1 MVWEILWQG
10 LQQRW
15 MGISAL
21 LILISSL
28 LSGGLLWTKASHLKK
43 RTSDANIYAAL
54 LRVYQ
59 PQMDS
64 LPKSKVSAYLAKH
77 LMTVF
82 HVPVAK
88 VRLASGILIAGS
100 LGLGGVVASRA
111 TSIYIGWHGDLPYN
125 AFTIWLPV
133 ALGLFACL
141 LPFLLIH
148 ALLQIVRVK
157 ASHQL
162 LPYLEE
168 FEKQYLSRGAVKPA
182 LDNMVTLSQGKFQD
196 MTVKLVHSIQ
206 RGNKEKIVEAL
217 ELFNHQVATRF
228 AETFTILL
236 REGLGIGLPVKKKE
250 TASKQG
256 SPSSVSYAKDI
267 GVGLRSLIERMH
279 AQQRVQAAD
288 APKKRELSQV
298 GFLTFPV
305 LYGANYYA
313 KGLLTDKARHYLY
326 EIPSQLN
333 LMMAAIL
340 FGCIACA
347 LNIIL
352 GRRKLDL

>member
-1 MVWEILWQG
+1 MVLESLWQG

-15 MGISAL
+15 MGVSAL
-21 LILISSL
+21 LILIGSL
-28 LSGGLLWTKASHLKK
+28 LLGGLLWARASHLKE

-59 PQMDS
+59 PRPDS
-64 LPKSKVSAYLAKH
+64 LPKSRMLAYLSKH
-77 LMTVF
+77 MMTVF
-82 HVPVAK
+82 HVPLAK
-88 VRLASGILIAGS
+88 VRLANSLLIIVS
-100 LGLGGVVASRA
+100 VGLGMTVASRA

-125 AFTIWLPV
+125 MFTIWLPV
-133 ALGLFACL
+133 ALGLFACF
-141 LPFLLIH
+141 LPFLAIH

-168 FEKQYLSRGAVKPA
+168 FEKQYLARGAVKPA
-182 LDNMVTLSQGKFQD
+182 LDNMVTLSQGKYQE
-196 MTVKLVHSIQ
+196 MTIVLVHSIQ
-206 RGNKEKIVEAL
+206 RGNKDKIFEAL

-228 AETFTILL
+228 AETFTVLL
-236 REGLGIGLPVKKKE
+236 REGLGIGLPVKKPAKHN
-250 TASKQG
+250 
-256 SPSSVSYAKDI
+256 SSVSYAKDI

-298 GFLTFPV
+298 GLLTFPV
-305 LYGANYYA
+305 LYGAHYYA
-313 KGLLTDKARHYLY
+313 KGLLTDKARHYLF

-340 FGCIACA
+340 IGCIACA